1 MAHLFC
7 LEIGKKS
14 VILYF
19 VKYIGIISSQQENMS
34 DERNTP
40 PAVGATI
47 NRLRKEKHLTLDQLA
62 AVCGVSKSMLS
73 QIERN
78 ETNPTLATVWRLSE
92 ALGVTIDDIVRGDDP
107 THSLTVVGAAAT
119 PVLNDPARQYV
130 LRVLGP
136 ASLVNEMEWY
146 ELILK
151 PGGRMA
157 SSSHTPRTTEHLTV
171 FSGEMTVEAGA
182 ESERVLP
189 GETARYAADQPH
201 AISNSGL
208 EEARALLVVLANGGM

>member
-1 MAHLFC
+1 
-7 LEIGKKS
+7 
-14 VILYF
+14 
-19 VKYIGIISSQQENMS
+19 MS
-34 DERNTP
+34 DEKNTP

-47 NRLRKEKHLTLDQLA
+47 NRLRKEKQLTLDQLA

-107 THSLTVVGAAAT
+107 GHSLTVVPANAT
-119 PVLNDPARQYV
+119 PVLNDTGKQYV

-146 ELILK
+146 ELIMK
-151 PGGRMA
+151 PGGRDVIWVMYL
-157 SSSHTPRTTEHLTV
+157 SLSRRPDT
-171 FSGEMTVEAGA
+171 AG
-182 ESERVLP
+182 
-189 GETARYAADQPH
+189 
-201 AISNSGL
+201 
-208 EEARALLVVLANGGM
+208 GG

>member
-1 MAHLFC
+1 
-7 LEIGKKS
+7 
-14 VILYF
+14 
-19 VKYIGIISSQQENMS
+19 MS
-34 DERNTP
+34 DEKNNP

-47 NRLRKEKHLTLDQLA
+47 NRLRKEKQLTLDQLA

-107 THSLTVVGAAAT
+107 GHSLTVVPANAT
-119 PVLNDPARQYV
+119 PVLNDTGKQYV

-146 ELILK
+146 ELIMK

-157 SSSHTPRTTEHLTV
+157 SNPHNARTTEHLTV
-171 FSGEMTVEAGA
+171 FSGEMTVIAGA
-182 ESERVLP
+182 ESQPVHP

-201 AISNSGL
+201 EIRNSGT
-208 EEARALLVVLANGGM
+208 EEARALLVVLSNGQV